1 MNREEL
7 AGWAA
12 REWIK
17 QAGRNTPMSKSIR
30 NGKAQDRALRREYLK
45 EKRSLASRHS
55 ARMRLLK
62 RKQAGRE
69 AALREKR
76 GGGQDREFE
85 ERRLNFIMGFLSG
98 SG

>member
-17 QAGRNTPMSKSIR
+17 QAGHNTPMAKSIR
-30 NGKAQDRALRREYLK
+30 NAKAQDRALKREYLK

-62 RKQAGRE
+62 RQQAESE

-76 GGGQDREFE
+76 EVQDREFE
-85 ERRLNFIMGFLSG
+85 QKRWAIAMASR
-98 SG
+98 

>member
-7 AGWAA
+7 ASWAA

-17 QAGRNTPMSKSIR
+17 QAVRNAPMAKSIR
-30 NGKAQDRALRREYLK
+30 NGKAQDRALKREYLK

-62 RKQAGRE
+62 RQQAESE
-69 AALREKR
+69 AAQREKR
-76 GGGQDREFE
+76 GVQDREFE
-85 ERRLNFIMGFLSG
+85 ERRLNFIMGFFSG